1 MVVVTEM
8 TVEMI
13 RCMESWI
20 YSEEGAIGAGE
31 TGFWYKTKREV
42 MMMPRFLT
50 VGFVSCKWNA
60 SQELLGTTMWRKH
73 APR

>member
-8 TVEMI
+8 RVEMT
-13 RCMESWI
+13 RCMKSWI

-31 TGFWYKTKREV
+31 MGFWYKTKREV

-50 VGFVSCKWNA
+50 PGFVSSKCNA
-60 SQELLGTTMWRKH
+60 NQELLGTTMWRKH